1 MISFFR
7 FISIILF
14 SFLVTPL
21 YAASFDCNK
30 ATTETEK
37 AICTDPELSALDE
50 FLGIT
55 WEKYKIRITNNTE
68 IKFGSITKN
77 PPIKIEDAK
86 TAQRD
91 WIEERNKCS
100 NEECLKSEYKNRLV
114 SLSNTHFRGSGNTGH
129 SNYRRYFNKTENVCR
144 PSELSVDAFF
154 DEGLNL
160 CYEIIPNMR
169 FVEFIVSDGH
179 LWLSYYE
186 LSRGYFDCYF
196 SAIFKKSE
204 SNSDY
209 IWQGTSAYRGFDGS
223 DDIISRE
230 DLSTDKGNYLSF
242 DLNDGIE
249 FKGMSNC
256 GMKNIGL
263 SGFGFGS

>member
-1 MISFFR
+1 MN
-7 FISIILF
+7 
-14 SFLVTPL
+14 FLVL
-21 YAASFDCNK
+21 
-30 ATTETEK
+30 
-37 AICTDPELSALDE
+37 
-50 FLGIT
+50 LGK
-55 WEKYKIRITNNTE
+55 KYKIRITKNTQ
-68 IKFGSITKN
+68 IKSGSITKN

-86 TAQRD
+86 KAQRD
-91 WIEERNKCS
+91 WIEERNRCS
-100 NEECLKSEYKNRLV
+100 SNLECLENKYKNRVV
-114 SLSNTHFRGSGNTGH
+114 SLSTTHFRGSGNTGH
-129 SNYRRYFNKTENVCR
+129 SYYRRYFDKTEEVCR

-169 FVEFIVSDGH
+169 FVEFIISDGH

-196 SAIFKKSE
+196 SAIYKKSE

-209 IWQGTSAYRGFDGS
+209 IWQGTSAYRGYDGS
-223 DDIISRE
+223 SEIISRE
-230 DLSTDKGNYLSF
+230 DLSTDKDNYLSF

-249 FKGMSNC
+249 FKGTSNC